1 MDNKQLDG
9 LFSPVGIAIYGAS
22 NNPTK
27 LGGRPVRNLI
37 EQGYPHG
44 IYPINPKYETIQ
56 GLPCYARVSDIGK
69 RVDAAV
75 ILVKAEAIYDA
86 VVDCAAAG
94 VKLGVVLSS
103 GFGEMGAEGKA
114 MQQEIARYAVEHG
127 MRLIGPN
134 CLGVVNFKENIPLTF
149 SVTMLEKAE
158 SVGNISIVSQ
168 SGAFGSH
175 LYGMARKLGIDFNYW
190 FTTGNEADL
199 QLNDC
204 IMYLSGKEDVK
215 AIASYMEDAR
225 DGQKLL
231 KALDACQKTDTP
243 VVLLKVGKSELG
255 SKAASSHT
263 GALAGNAAVYKSV
276 FKQKNVIPAE
286 DVYELLDFSSF
297 CATAKPVGEGR
308 VAIVTTSG
316 GVGVLHV
323 DKCDE
328 CGLKVA
334 ALSDETKAKI
344 SASIP
349 AFGSAA
355 NPIDVTAQTITKENG
370 LVAPLSY
377 CMEDENVDVVI
388 MYLSLYSKDG
398 ERIAKQFIEV
408 AEKYD
413 KPLVVTWMSGPEEG
427 KRMLRDHG
435 IPVFDEP
442 IRAVKSVGAYVK
454 YLAGQKAYHAREN
467 GPAYAYSAVDSAEID
482 KIKGWLTERRKLGA
496 GLSEHESRTVLKAF
510 GFPMVAGDLAVD
522 PDSAAAIAN
531 DIGYPVVLK
540 IDSPHILHKSDVG
553 GVVLNIKN
561 EDDLRSAYD
570 TIMQNV
576 GRHFD
581 PLPPING
588 ILVEK
593 MEKAQAELLI
603 GCQQDPLF
611 GPTIAFGVGGIFVE
625 VLKEISLRVAPLHI
639 DDAKEMVSELKG
651 AKLLSGVRGK
661 PPCDKEAVYDAIM
674 CLSRLAVEM
683 KDYIKE
689 IDINPLFAYE
699 NGVKA
704 GDALVVLK

>member
-1 MDNKQLDG
+1 MDLEKMDS

-22 NNPTK
+22 SNPNK

-44 IYPINPKYETIQ
+44 IYPINPNYTEIQ

-86 VVDCAAAG
+86 IVDCCNAG

-103 GFGEMGAEGKA
+103 GFGEMGAEGKTR
-114 MQQEIARYAVEHG
+114 QQEIAAYAVSHG

-158 SVGNISIVSQ
+158 AVGNISIVSQ

-175 LYGMARKLGIDFNYW
+175 LYGMARKMGINFNYW

-204 IMYLSGKEDVK
+204 IMYLSGKDDVK

-225 DGQKLL
+225 DGKKLL
-231 KALDACQKTDTP
+231 AALDACQKTDTP
-243 VVLLKVGKSELG
+243 VVLLKVGQSELG

-263 GALAGNAAVYKSV
+263 GALAGNAAVYRSV

-297 CATAKPVGEGR
+297 CASSKPIGQGR

-323 DKCDE
+323 DKCDA
-328 CGLKVA
+328 CGLTVA
-334 ALSDETKAKI
+334 PLTEETKAKI

-388 MYLSLYSKDG
+388 MYLSLYAKDG

-413 KPLVVTWMSGPEEG
+413 KPLVVTWMSGPEDG
-427 KRMLRDHG
+427 KRMLREHG

-442 IRAVKSVGAYVK
+442 IRAVKSVGAYKK
-454 YLAGQKAYHAREN
+454 YLDNQCTYHAREN
-467 GPAYAYSAVDSAEID
+467 ADPYPYPQLDEKAID
-482 KIKGWLTERRKLGA
+482 ELKAWLVQRREQGT
-496 GLSEHESRTVLKAF
+496 GLSEYGSRKVLSAF
-510 GFPMVAGDLAVD
+510 GFPLVPGDLAVD
-522 PDSAAAIAN
+522 EEAALAIAEKV
-531 DIGYPVVLK
+531 GYPVVLK

-553 GVVLNIKN
+553 GVVLNIRN
-561 EDDLRSAYD
+561 AQELRQGYN
-570 TIMQNV
+570 TIMANV
-576 GRHFD
+576 ASHFETM
-581 PLPPING
+581 PPING

-625 VLKEISLRVAPLHI
+625 VLKEIALRVAPLTM
-639 DDAKEMVSELKG
+639 DDCKQMVSELKG

-661 PPCDKEAVYDAIM
+661 PPCDKQAVYDAIM
-674 CLSRLAVEM
+674 CLSRLAVELQ
-683 KDYIKE
+683 DIVKE